1 MATRTK
7 VIIGVLVV
15 GLLAIGGG
23 LYVFYFGDDE
33 PPVASVDN
41 ALGEASGDGEAS
53 GPATTGPTDAAT
65 ADGVEGAW
73 TVDTSTGEFDFESAT
88 GTFAGFRIQEN
99 LAGIGATEAVGRTG
113 DVTGTMTIEGTT
125 VTEASFEVDVSTIT
139 SNDSRRNVRIQ
150 QALETDQFPT
160 ATFTLTSPIEL
171 GADATTGEDVSVT
184 ATGDLTIHGVTKSV
198 GFPLQARLSG
208 GTIAVAGS
216 LPVVFADYGVAVPQS
231 QIVVSVEDHG
241 KVELQLLLTKG

>member
-23 LYVFYFGDDE
+23 LYFFYFGDDE

-41 ALGEASGDGEAS
+41 ALGGSASGGSTTTAVTDG
-53 GPATTGPTDAAT
+53 ATT
-65 ADGVEGAW
+65 DGVDGAW
-73 TVDTSTGEFDFESAT
+73 TVDTSTGDFDFESAT

-125 VTEASFEVDVSTIT
+125 VSEASFEVDVSTIT
-139 SNDSRRNVRIQ
+139 SNDQRRNACRRQ
-150 QALETDQFPT
+150 YRSQ
-160 ATFTLTSPIEL
+160 
-171 GADATTGEDVSVT
+171 
-184 ATGDLTIHGVTKSV
+184 HGNS
-198 GFPLQARLSG
+198 
-208 GTIAVAGS
+208 
-216 LPVVFADYGVAVPQS
+216 PVVAERARVMRARRNNAVGGPRLHS
-231 QIVVSVEDHG
+231 GRSR
-241 KVELQLLLTKG
+241 LLWVTLRQPVRCP

>member
-23 LYVFYFGDDE
+23 LYFFYFGDDE

-41 ALGEASGDGEAS
+41 ALGGSASDGTTTTAVTD
-53 GPATTGPTDAAT
+53 GATST
-65 ADGVEGAW
+65 DGVDGAW
-73 TVDTSTGEFDFESAT
+73 TVDTATGDFDFESAT

-125 VTEASFEVDVSTIT
+125 VTDASFEVDVSTIT
-139 SNDSRRNVRIQ
+139 SNDQRRNGRIQ

-160 ATFTLTSPIEL
+160 ATFTLTSPIAL
-171 GADATTGEDVSVT
+171 GADATNGKDVSVT
-184 ATGDLTIHGVTKSV
+184 ASGDLTIHGVTKSV
-198 GFPLQARLSG
+198 EFPLQARLAG
-208 GTIAVAGS
+208 DTIAVAGS
-216 LPVVFADYGVAVPQS
+216 LPVVFADYGVAVPSS

-241 KVELQLLLTKG
+241 QIELQLLLTRR